1 MPVYEYRCGG
11 CGHRFEKLIRSVAA
25 AGPAVCP
32 QCQSSGAQREMS
44 RFAYHRSLQMQI
56 EQIDPQIDKE
66 LDWADSLN
74 PEPATS
80 RINVDFD
87 RELPPSA

>member
-1 MPVYEYRCGG
+1 
-11 CGHRFEKLIRSVAA
+11 
-25 AGPAVCP
+25 
-32 QCQSSGAQREMS
+32 MS